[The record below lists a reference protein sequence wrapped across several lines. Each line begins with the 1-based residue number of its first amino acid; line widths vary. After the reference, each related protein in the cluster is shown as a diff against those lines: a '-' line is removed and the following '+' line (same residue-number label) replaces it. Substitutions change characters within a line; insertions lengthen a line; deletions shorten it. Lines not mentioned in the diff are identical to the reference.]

1 MAPARPSRPGHLP
14 VLALALLVWHAALAA
29 DYLALR
35 FAPDAGWPG
44 LLPLMPAG
52 ALWVGVAWA
61 LGVWL
66 GLAGAVFL
74 ALRDDASVLFLF
86 AAMVAMTAAQLGLAG
101 AAAPERVF
109 GLPWPAV
116 SIALA
121 VVPLAGWLYARAQKR
136 RGILH

>member
-1 MAPARPSRPGHLP
+1 MPPARSSRPGHLLF
-14 VLALALLVWHAALAA
+14 LALALLVWHGALAA

-35 FAPDAGWPG
+35 FAPGGDWPG
-44 LLPLMPAG
+44 LLPLLPVA
-52 ALWVGVAWA
+52 ALWVSVAWS

-74 ALRDDASVLFLF
+74 TLRDDAAVLLLF
-86 AAMVAMTAAQLGLAG
+86 AAMAAMAAAQVGLAR
-101 AAAPERVF
+101 AEPPETVF

-121 VVPLAGWLYARAQKR
+121 VVPLAGWLYARGQKR